1 MVGSF
6 AASHAA
12 ADAAAAADVKATGE
26 MELLDHR
33 LANCPME
40 RVPRRHIVERED
52 KRYAADSLE

>member
-26 MELLDHR
+26 TELLDHR

-52 KRYAADSLE
+52 KR